1 MRERIGILADFRL
14 VVRALRLDA
23 EFQYLFVITPNYSQ
37 IQDDEW
43 DGELNEIK
51 KTCQEFSDKLIQHQ
65 DRSMKKQDEEIKTL
79 KEQMNH
85 MKEIVGAIYGDVKG
99 GNSDQI
105 LMRQEMKEM
114 KELLGSVRSGV
125 NYLKLEKRTNQAPV
139 QA

>member
-65 DRSMKKQDEEIKTL
+65 ERSMKKQDEEIKTL

-85 MKEIVGAIYGDVKG
+85 MKETVGAIYGDVKG

-125 NYLKLEKRTNQAPV
+125 NYLKLEKRTNQAPI